1 MLRCGGVPTARSL
14 TFSAGWTCPLL
25 LAFAF
30 SLLCPAGSGRVGRDH
45 DHVALSALQ
54 FLLLG
59 ACDRG
64 GVQMVCTKWGHEIQ
78 CHVRT
83 QVLHTDDGD
92 TEGCIYAIT
101 PM

>member
-1 MLRCGGVPTARSL
+1 
-14 TFSAGWTCPLL
+14 L